1 MIIVDSSVW
10 IDFYNGRATEQTL
23 RLQSLFGKASPAIG
37 DVILLE
43 VLRGFRTDTDYRKA
57 KNDLLSLMV
66 FEMLGIENAIRSAAH
81 YRALRK
87 RGITIRKPNDVII
100 ASFCISEGHTLL
112 HSDRDF
118 HLFASEFGLREVIPF
133 QPSR

>member
-1 MIIVDSSVW
+1 MVIIVDSSVW
-10 IDFYNGRATEQTL
+10 IDFYNGQTAEQTL
-23 RLQSLFGKASPAIG
+23 RLQSLFGKESPLAIG

-43 VLRGFRTDTDYRKA
+43 VLRGFRADTDYRKA
-57 KNDLLSLMV
+57 KNDLLSLVV
-66 FEMLGIENAIRSAAH
+66 FEMLGIENAIRGAAH

-100 ASFCISEGHTLL
+100 ASFCIKENHALL

-118 HLFASEFGLREVIPF
+118 RPFVESFGLREVIP
-133 QPSR
+133 SG